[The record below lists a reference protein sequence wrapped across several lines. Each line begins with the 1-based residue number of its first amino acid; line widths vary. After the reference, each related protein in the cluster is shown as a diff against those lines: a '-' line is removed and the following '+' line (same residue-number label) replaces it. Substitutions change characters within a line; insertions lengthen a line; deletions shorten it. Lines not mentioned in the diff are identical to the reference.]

1 MNSSIEM
8 LKSVLEE
15 HIKMHSDLIKLNI
28 ENEELKKE
36 NNKLIENEKDF
47 YKVSS
52 IVTIKNQNTKLCQEV
67 ELLKRT
73 NSYLSKE
80 NTRLKH
86 VNDVSKQT
94 PVEDTPQVV
103 DTPTVEDTPTQVEDT
118 PQVVDTPTVED
129 TPTPVDDDTPTPVD
143 DDTPTQVEDTPQV
156 VDTPTPV
163 DDDTPTPVDDDT
175 PTPVDNDTPTVEDNP
190 TVDDTPPP
198 VDDAQIMK
206 TLKYKNEKYLVDL
219 QNIIYEYNID
229 KKGLTVLGEKIVKPN
244 NKFSVKFY

>member
-1 MNSSIEM
+1 M

-103 DTPTVEDTPTQVEDT
+103 DTPTVEDTPT
-118 PQVVDTPTVED
+118 
-129 TPTPVDDDTPTPVD
+129 PVDDDTPTPVD
-143 DDTPTQVEDTPQV
+143 DDT
-156 VDTPTPV
+156 
-163 DDDTPTPVDDDT
+163 
-175 PTPVDNDTPTVEDNP
+175 VEDNP
-190 TVDDTPPP
+190 TVDDSPPP